1 MLESFGRFDATKF
14 STDVSTRN
22 MQQGKKAPVTADE
35 IVKRL
40 IANQGAVR
48 MGIYIEEHKRLQ
60 DVRENLKVVGSA
72 TTTPKS
78 SSLRLTYSKRT
89 RERGIGADAAGGTP
103 QGGIN
108 EYLNVDM
115 ERQNNHLEGERWQTL
130 HKYKDSD
137 LVLLAAKGP
146 RQNARSQ
153 SRNAAAASGLSGAY
167 EYTGNKPEAGAVQS
181 TSSPLETALQKS
193 PTSSFGAAA

>member
-1 MLESFGRFDATKF
+1 
-14 STDVSTRN
+14 
-22 MQQGKKAPVTADE
+22 
-35 IVKRL
+35 
-40 IANQGAVR
+40 

-89 RERGIGADAAGGTP
+89 RDRGIGADAGSGTP
-103 QGGIN
+103 PGGIN

-146 RQNARSQ
+146 RQNARSH
-153 SRNAAAASGLSGAY
+153 SRDTAAASGLSGAY
-167 EYTGNKPEAGAVQS
+167 EYQGIRPEVGAAQS
-181 TSSPLETALQKS
+181 PQSPLETTLRKS
-193 PTSSFGAAA
+193 PTSSFGAVA